1 MKTRVEAAKGM
12 GRSQVVAAL
21 PVVFGVFCLN
31 VKNNANCA
39 SQLQQQNLVRFPNGY
54 RIYRLTEKRNIFT
67 PELNVLVCL
76 IRFVVPFFCQIQA
89 KIITS

>member
-39 SQLQQQNLVRFPNGY
+39 SQLQQQNLVRMAKWLPN
-54 RIYRLTEKRNIFT
+54 LS
-67 PELNVLVCL
+67 LN
-76 IRFVVPFFCQIQA
+76 RKKEHFYA
-89 KIITS
+89 